1 MAEVDRRLL
10 GSWRFYRNRP
20 MNDDE
25 YRAALMLEPV
35 SAPLGL
41 TEWKTTA
48 GEVYAKGANAVSA
61 QVGIN
66 ARNAGVMGTDGEQR

>member
-1 MAEVDRRLL
+1 MAEVDKRLL
-10 GSWRFYRNRP
+10 GSWRFYRGRP
-20 MNDDE
+20 MNDE
-25 YRAALMLEPV
+25 EQRAALMLTPV

-41 TEWKTTA
+41 TEWRTTE

-66 ARNAGVMGTDGEQR
+66 ICADGVKEVPDGL